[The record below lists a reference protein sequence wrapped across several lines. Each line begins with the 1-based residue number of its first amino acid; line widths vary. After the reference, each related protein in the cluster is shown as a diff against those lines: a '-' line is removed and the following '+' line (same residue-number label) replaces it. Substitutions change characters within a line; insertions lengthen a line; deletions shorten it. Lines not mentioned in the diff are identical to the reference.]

1 VTEALLLV
9 DVLKDFC
16 HEDGD
21 ALLESYRRRHPVL
34 VSLLSEARARGIPVV
49 YVNDRGEY
57 AQPGEVVREAVEE
70 GKAGELVA
78 EVAPAND
85 EPVLLKDAYSAF
97 EGTEL
102 PAVLAGLGV
111 ERVLVAGAATE
122 MCVFHTALDARR
134 LASTFQCG
142 AMRPRAWT
150 TRTRESRSTISSA
163 SWGSRSCALRNS
175 RASGRVYERW
185 REHRSLRVR
194 LVSAAV
200 RFRGS
205 RGLVLALLSWPIE
218 LNAALRTN
226 IASTMLTTAFATSFT
241 INSALARRFHSCAN
255 VQTTPASAGL
265 TSSLMSTRASTGV
278 RGSS

>member
-1 VTEALLLV
+1 MTEALLLV
-9 DVLKDFC
+9 DVLKDFR

-122 MCVFHTALDARR
+122 MCVFQTALDARR
-134 LASTFQCG
+134 SGFDVLVRGDA
-142 AMRPRAWT
+142 
-150 TRTRESRSTISSA
+150 SA
-163 SWGSRSCALRNS
+163 SLDDANEGIALDYLEHVLGLEVV
-175 RASGRVYERW
+175 RASE
-185 REHRSLRVR
+185 
-194 LVSAAV
+194 
-200 RFRGS
+200 
-205 RGLVLALLSWPIE
+205 
-218 LNAALRTN
+218 
-226 IASTMLTTAFATSFT
+226 
-241 INSALARRFHSCAN
+241 
-255 VQTTPASAGL
+255 
-265 TSSLMSTRASTGV
+265 
-278 RGSS
+278 